1 MLGQELLAP
10 PEKQPK
16 HTAGEGGN
24 HFPPGTSIATDHQ
37 EVIVKGNFRQK
48 CGAWFT
54 RTCRA
59 PVTLLHAFSATN
71 NFSNVVQR
79 IIIAITVV

>member
-1 MLGQELLAP
+1 MLGQELVEPL
-10 PEKQPK
+10 EKQSK
-16 HTAGEGGN
+16 HTAGEGEN
-24 HFPPGTSIATDHQ
+24 HFLPGTSVATDHQ
-37 EVIVKGNFRQK
+37 EEIVKGNFRQK

-54 RTCRA
+54 RTRRA
-59 PVTLLHAFSATN
+59 PVTLLHAFSATS